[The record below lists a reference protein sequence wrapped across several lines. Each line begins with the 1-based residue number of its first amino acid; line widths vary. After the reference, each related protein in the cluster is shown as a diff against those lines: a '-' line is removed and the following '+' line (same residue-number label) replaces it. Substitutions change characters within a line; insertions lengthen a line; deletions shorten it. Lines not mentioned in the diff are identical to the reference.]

1 MERKVA
7 AITGAS
13 SGFGL
18 LSAIELAKSGFF
30 VIATMRDV
38 SKSDELFS
46 FIKDNQFQNLIQIQ
60 QLDVT
65 SSESIE
71 RFTASITEIGRL
83 DVLVN
88 NAGYAAAGFAEETP
102 IEVYRE
108 QFETNFFGLISVT
121 QSVLPL
127 MRSQGSGKII
137 NVSSVSGQIGF
148 PSLSPYVSSKFAVE
162 GFSESLRLELKPFG
176 IDVVLIEPGSY
187 KTKIWEKGK
196 QLSVKASKENYPY
209 KSYMGKIKRV
219 IEANE
224 NQYDDPIEVARL
236 IAYLA
241 LKKNVKKLRY
251 PIGKGV
257 KMTFIIKKFF
267 PWQLWENLL
276 FKKIG
281 K

>member
-18 LSAIELAKSGFF
+18 FSAIELAKSGFF
-30 VIATMRDV
+30 VIATMRDIL
-38 SKSDELFS
+38 KSNNLLNL
-46 FIKDNQFQNLIQIQ
+46 IKDNQLQNLIQIQ

-71 RFTASITEIGRL
+71 RFKASIAEIGRL

-88 NAGYAAAGFAEETP
+88 NAGYATAGFVEETP

-121 QSVLPL
+121 QAVLPL

-176 IDVVLIEPGSY
+176 IDVLLIEPGSY
-187 KTKIWEKGK
+187 RTKIWEKGK
-196 QLSVKASKENYPY
+196 QLAGKVFKEHSPY
-209 KSYMGKIKRV
+209 QSYMKKIEKQ

-224 NQYDDPIEVARL
+224 NQYEDPIDVARL
-236 IAYLA
+236 ITNIA
-241 LKKNVKKLRY
+241 LKKNVNKLRF

-257 KMTFIIKKFF
+257 KMTIFIKKFF
-267 PWQLWENLL
+267 PWQLWEDLL